1 MYKRQDP
8 ACDGSQ
14 DHDLFLK
21 LSEKTV
27 PVHIPK
33 VLYYWRVHAASTSAG
48 TAAKP
53 YVAQAAKRAIAAH
66 LKRIGARGTVT
77 DGLFPSTY
85 KVEYDIPGSPL
96 VSILIPNKDHVEDLD
111 KALRSIYEK
120 TDYTHFEVLVT
131 LAGLITTGDFWATVL
146 FSTCLLY
153 TSRCV

>member
-1 MYKRQDP
+1 MYKRQ
-8 ACDGSQ
+8 
-14 DHDLFLK
+14 
-21 LSEKTV
+21 
-27 PVHIPK
+27 HIPK

-111 KALRSIYEK
+111 KALRSIYELSLI
-120 TDYTHFEVLVT
+120 HIWLPRAQGVLHLGRDVKIRAQVHT
-131 LAGLITTGDFWATVL
+131 NLPRLWPDKIQTISASVYFL
-146 FSTCLLY
+146 
-153 TSRCV
+153 